1 MNYDTIPSSSVIEK
15 TIASLTARNVTVHL
29 VQNASEALEAVK
41 SLIPHGA
48 EVMTGSSTT
57 LEQIGFVDLL
67 KSDQHPWRNLKDA
80 IVAEADP
87 VTQTQLRKASVSADY
102 FLGSVHALTE
112 EGQAVIASAS
122 GSQLPSYAFSSD
134 NVIWVAG
141 AHKIVPTLN
150 DAFTRINEYVFPL
163 EDARMKATGAP
174 GSVLSKVLIFEREIM
189 PNRHVHLVLV
199 KEVLGF

>member
-1 MNYDTIPSSSVIEK
+1 MNYDTIPSLSIIEK
-15 TIASLTARNVTVHL
+15 TVASLTARNVTVHL
-29 VQNASEALEAVK
+29 VENASEALEVVK

-57 LEQIGFVDLL
+57 LQQIGFVDLL
-67 KSDQHPWRNLKDA
+67 KSDQHPWINFKDA
-80 IVAEADP
+80 IVAETDP
-87 VTQTQLRKASVSADY
+87 TKQTQLRKASVSADY

-141 AHKIVPTLN
+141 AHKIVPTLT
-150 DAFTRINEYVFPL
+150 DAFTRIKDYVFPL

-174 GSVLSKVLIFEREIM
+174 GSVLSKILIFEREIM